1 MAEDNDELAEFEAY
15 GSAGDGGDDL
25 AEFEAYGGG
34 VAEPAGGAQP
44 VASAP
49 APEPT
54 GLERLSQIAE
64 GGVGQFLMG
73 LGDGASLGH
82 GRWLSNVG
90 SRIGSGVYGLTHPEA
105 INRSAGADEGGELM
119 DKAGSSLAGQ
129 AGKGLGTVAA
139 SIGAAGLAPMTMP
152 AQAAVGAGLGAGS
165 AHGRGESALGGALVG
180 GGLGALGGLAAARTA
195 ASMGGPAMRMGVPTT
210 GTRAGQIAETIASK
224 LPGGTSTA
232 AVGAGLGAANEAAR
246 GNLSPLD
253 LLKGAGKGAAMGY
266 AAPKLLSEGALMSA
280 APVMRGLGGLAASGL
295 GGMLGDEASP
305 ISKAKAQDAP
315 WNVETG
321 DAELYQDGVRAN
333 IGEPQFRPVRDEQV
347 TSEFGEAIEQ
357 PYGGW
362 TVETGEA
369 QVRDTSPAAT
379 QSWAV
384 ESVLYQGNTG
394 LPREAEQQLTEAA
407 LSGDPERLATAT
419 FLLSGKYPQFS
430 DALQKQ
436 RASLVREEE

>member
-1 MAEDNDELAEFEAY
+1 MADLDEEFEREFGGGGTAPAGDDDLDALLAAEFGEP
-15 GSAGDGGDDL
+15 
-25 AEFEAYGGG
+25 
-34 VAEPAGGAQP
+34 AEPATAAAPTSPAAPAG
-44 VASAP
+44 P

-64 GGVGQFLMG
+64 GGIGQFLMG

-82 GRWLSNVG
+82 GRGLANIG
-90 SRIGSGVYGLTHPEA
+90 SRIGSGIYGLTHPEA

-119 DKAGSSLAGQ
+119 DKATATLPGKIGQGVGTVATAVGSAGLGGASKAGQ
-129 AGKGLGTVAA
+129 AGMGAVQGGLD
-139 SIGAAGLAPMTMP
+139 
-152 AQAAVGAGLGAGS
+152 
-165 AHGRGESALGGALVG
+165 AHGRGESVLGGMAVG
-180 GGLGALGGLAAARTA
+180 GGLGLLGGLAGQQAAKL
-195 ASMGGPAMRMGVPTT
+195 SGPAMRMGVPST
-210 GTRAGQIAETIASK
+210 GTRAGQIAES
-224 LPGGTSTA
+224 
-232 AVGAGLGAANEAAR
+232 
-246 GNLSPLD
+246 
-253 LLKGAGKGAAMGY
+253 
-266 AAPKLLSEGALMSA
+266 
-280 APVMRGLGGLAASGL
+280 L
-295 GGMLGDEASP
+295 GGMVPGKGLYGEVAKRAIEPGLEALGGISRGAGQLGASFGGMAGNEVNALLG
-305 ISKAKAQDAP
+305 SKAKAQDTP

-321 DAELYQDGVRAN
+321 DAELYQNGVRAN

-347 TSEFGEAIEQ
+347 ISEFGEAVEQ

-369 QVRDTSPAAT
+369 QIRDTSPAAT

-407 LSGDPERLATAT
+407 LSGDPEKLATAT

>member
-1 MAEDNDELAEFEAY
+1 MADDDIPDVLDD
-15 GSAGDGGDDL
+15 DGVGAKPVESVDDDIPDVMDD
-25 AEFEAYGGG
+25 A
-34 VAEPAGGAQP
+34 P
-44 VASAP
+44 VSSGP
-49 APEPT
+49 APELS

-64 GGVGQFLMG
+64 GGLGKFLMG
-73 LGDGASLGH
+73 LGDGATLGH
-82 GRWLSNVG
+82 GRALSNIG
-90 SRIGSGVYGLTHPEA
+90 SRIGSGIYGLTHPEA

-119 DKAGSSLAGQ
+119 DRALGSGAGQ
-129 AGKGLGTVAA
+129 SGKALGTLATSVGA
-139 SIGAAGLAPMTMP
+139 SGLAPMTAP

-165 AHGRGESALGGALVG
+165 SHGRGESALGGALVG

-195 ASMGGPAMRMGVPTT
+195 ASMGGPAMRMGVPST
-210 GTRAGQIAETIASK
+210 GTRAGQIAETVASK
-224 LPGGTSTA
+224 LPGGATSA
-232 AVGAGLGAANEAAR
+232 AVGAGLGAANEVVR

-280 APVMRGLGGLAASGL
+280 APIMRGIGGVAASGI

-305 ISKAKAQDAP
+305 VSKASAQDAP

-321 DAELYQDGVRAN
+321 DAELYQNGVRAV
-333 IGEPQFRPVRDEQV
+333 IGEPVIDRPWQV
-347 TSEFGEAIEQ
+347 Q
-357 PYGGW
+357 
-362 TVETGEA
+362 TGEA
-369 QVRDTSPAAT
+369 QIRDSSPAAT

-384 ESVLYQGNTG
+384 ESVLYQGNSG

-407 LSGDPERLATAT
+407 LSGDPEKLATAT

-436 RASLVREEE
+436 RASLIREED